1 MHNQALQWDINI
13 YCILPFLKCYGSCQ
27 NVSTTWSVYRYWSIT
42 IYASEWDL
50 SSKQLHDLD
59 QSEWSPV
66 GYEINVKLT
75 GRKHQN
81 RRKTLIESNFMRVN
95 GFKKR
100 LHSLLLRFQS
110 VANIVFTLSFSPL
123 NFLFYF
129 IYNLLLSLIIC
140 L

>member
-13 YCILPFLKCYGSCQ
+13 YCILPFLNQYGNCQ

-66 GYEINVKLT
+66 GYENNVKLT

-81 RRKTLIESNFMRVN
+81 RWKTLIESNFMRVN
-95 GFKKR
+95 GLKKR
-100 LHSLLLRFQS
+100 LHSLLLKVS
-110 VANIVFTLSFSPL
+110 KCCKYCIHSLILPSL
-123 NFLFYF
+123 NFFILFYF
-129 IYNLLLSLIIC
+129 FIIC
-140 L
+140 CSL

>member
-81 RRKTLIESNFMRVN
+81 RWKTVIESNFMRVN
-95 GFKKR
+95 DLRKGFIVFY
-100 LHSLLLRFQS
+100 SRFQS
-110 VANIVFTLSFSPL
+110 VANIVFTLSFSL
-123 NFLFYF
+123 LSIFYF
-129 IYNLLLSLIIC
+129 IFFIIC
-140 L
+140 CYL